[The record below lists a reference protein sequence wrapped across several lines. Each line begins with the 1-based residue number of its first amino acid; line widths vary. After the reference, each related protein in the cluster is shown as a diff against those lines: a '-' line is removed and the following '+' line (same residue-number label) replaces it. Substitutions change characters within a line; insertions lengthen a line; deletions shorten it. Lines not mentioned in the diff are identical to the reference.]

1 MDEPTAPPLPAE
13 YYRHHATRLRQLAG
27 DATTRAVRER
37 LRKVAL
43 EYEHRAE
50 RVDALAE
57 TCVGL

>member
-1 MDEPTAPPLPAE
+1 MDEPTAPPLPAD

-27 DATTRAVRER
+27 DATTRAVREH

-50 RVDALAE
+50 SVDAA
-57 TCVGL
+57 C